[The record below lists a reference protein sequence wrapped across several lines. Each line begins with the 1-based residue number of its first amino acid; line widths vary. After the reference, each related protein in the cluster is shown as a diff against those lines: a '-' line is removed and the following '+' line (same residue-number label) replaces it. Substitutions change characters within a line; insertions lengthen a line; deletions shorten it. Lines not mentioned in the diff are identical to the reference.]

1 MAAGMSPVVVRIS
14 YGDGSNSES
23 DATYAKLRDAIIE
36 VVPHAQVSLDKS
48 SIDLGSRN
56 YFVVHVNNEQIE
68 GDLPDIRANIN
79 KPDEHQVEIHLG
91 DLKDHQCFAVFYN
104 RKYGDQ

>member
-79 KPDEHQVEIHLG
+79 KIVNIARRASGG
-91 DLKDHQCFAVFYN
+91 DTFRRSQRSSMFCCIL
-104 RKYGDQ
+104 

>member
-48 SIDLGSRN
+48 SIDLGKR
-56 YFVVHVNNEQIE
+56 
-68 GDLPDIRANIN
+68 
-79 KPDEHQVEIHLG
+79 
-91 DLKDHQCFAVFYN
+91 
-104 RKYGDQ
+104 